1 MDDYHGTRVPD
12 PYRGLENAED
22 PATAAWVDAENDLT
36 RRLLDRPLREHLKAR
51 ITELVDYPRI
61 SVPTRKGKLYFF
73 FKNTGLQNQSI
84 YYVQEGA
91 RGAPRVLIDPNTL
104 SSDGTVALSDVSPT
118 RDGTLLGYA
127 LSRSGSDRQEIY
139 VRDVATARDLPDK
152 LLWAKFTSIAWTAD
166 KRGFFYT
173 RYPEPGAVPAG
184 DENYYPKLCYHRLG
198 DPQAKDRVV
207 FEKPGEKE
215 VFLGAA
221 ASYDGKWLLIQ
232 ALKGS
237 SDRSEVHALDLRK
250 NAATPVAVFSG
261 YENGYTLADVV
272 RGRLYARTDRGAP
285 LGRVIAVD
293 LTRNLSASKG
303 DAPFTEVIPESEDNL
318 TSVTIVNDR
327 LVVDRLRNASDQL
340 TVYSLTGRRESQ
352 IALPGIGSV
361 GAITGQ
367 PDQTEMF
374 VSFAAFTVPSTNY
387 RYDFAQ
393 KALVLFQKPDVKVD
407 TTLYETD
414 QIWYPSK
421 DGTRVS
427 MFLVHRKGLAKDADR
442 PTLLTAYG
450 GFNINTTPHFL
461 SSNFVLLEA
470 GGLIAMP
477 NLRGGGEYGEAWH
490 RAGMRE
496 KKQNVFDDF
505 SAAADWLVAAGWTR
519 PERLAILGGS
529 NGGLL
534 VGAVE
539 NQRPE
544 LFGAVVCEVPVADM
558 LRYHKYT
565 IGSYWIPEYG
575 SADEADDFA
584 FLYKYSPYHN
594 VRDGVRYPATLVT
607 GADTD
612 DRVTPGHAKKLAAR
626 LQAATGGDAPILLR
640 VETKAGHGGGKPT
653 SKRIEEAADIWTFL
667 FWRLG
672 VTP

>member
-1 MDDYHGTRVPD
+1 
-12 PYRGLENAED
+12 
-22 PATAAWVDAENDLT
+22 
-36 RRLLDRPLREHLKAR
+36 
-51 ITELVDYPRI
+51 
-61 SVPTRKGKLYFF
+61 
-73 FKNTGLQNQSI
+73 
-84 YYVQEGA
+84 
-91 RGAPRVLIDPNTL
+91 
-104 SSDGTVALSDVSPT
+104 
-118 RDGTLLGYA
+118 
-127 LSRSGSDRQEIY
+127 
-139 VRDVATARDLPDK
+139 
-152 LLWAKFTSIAWTAD
+152 
-166 KRGFFYT
+166 
-173 RYPEPGAVPAG
+173 
-184 DENYYPKLCYHRLG
+184 
-198 DPQAKDRVV
+198 
-207 FEKPGEKE
+207 
-215 VFLGAA
+215 
-221 ASYDGKWLLIQ
+221 
-232 ALKGS
+232 
-237 SDRSEVHALDLRK
+237 
-250 NAATPVAVFSG
+250 
-261 YENGYTLADVV
+261 
-272 RGRLYARTDRGAP
+272 
-285 LGRVIAVD
+285 
-293 LTRNLSASKG
+293 
-303 DAPFTEVIPESEDNL
+303 
-318 TSVTIVNDR
+318 
-327 LVVDRLRNASDQL
+327 
-340 TVYSLTGRRESQ
+340 
-352 IALPGIGSV
+352 
-361 GAITGQ
+361 
-367 PDQTEMF
+367 
-374 VSFAAFTVPSTNY
+374 
-387 RYDFAQ
+387 
-393 KALVLFQKPDVKVD
+393 
-407 TTLYETD
+407 
-414 QIWYPSK
+414 
-421 DGTRVS
+421 